1 MICRKLCIVAV
12 WGLGGDLTRAAD
24 SAVAATPGTNGFD
37 SLIKSAPFGQST
49 SGGAQAANGA
59 APLEFRGVL
68 MEKGAYI
75 FSLHETATR
84 ASQWVGLKEANQPYV
99 VESYDSEKG
108 SIQVKYH
115 GQTLNLSLKLAQ
127 VIVQAPPPLNMP
139 APAPANGPTAVGP
152 AASSDEASRLAQ
164 VAEEIRR
171 RRALRAPP
179 VPVPQPNNVTNQPR
193 PPAAPT
199 RP

>member
-12 WGLGGDLTRAAD
+12 WGLGCVLVRAAD
-24 SAVAATPGTNGFD
+24 GAAAATSGASAFD
-37 SLIKSAPFGQST
+37 SLIKSSPFGQST
-49 SGGAQAANGA
+49 SGAQAANGA

-68 MEKGAYI
+68 MDKGEYL

-127 VIVQAPPPLNMP
+127 VIVQAPPPMNMP
-139 APAPANGPTAVGP
+139 APSPANGPAVVGP
-152 AASSDEASRLAQ
+152 ATSSDEASRLAQ

-193 PPAAPT
+193 PAAAPAK
-199 RP
+199 P

>member
-1 MICRKLCIVAV
+1 M
-12 WGLGGDLTRAAD
+12 D
-24 SAVAATPGTNGFD
+24 
-37 SLIKSAPFGQST
+37 
-49 SGGAQAANGA
+49 
-59 APLEFRGVL
+59 
-68 MEKGAYI
+68 KGEYL

-84 ASQWVGLKEANQPYV
+84 ASQWVGLKEASQPYV

-127 VIVQAPPPLNMP
+127 VIVQAPVPNTN
-139 APAPANGPTAVGP
+139 PAPANTP
-152 AASSDEASRLAQ
+152 AAFGNAPTSNEAARLAQ

-179 VPVPQPNNVTNQPR
+179 VQIPQPNGATPAR
-193 PPAAPT
+193 P
-199 RP
+199 

>member
-1 MICRKLCIVAV
+1 MIRRGVYLVIVLGV
-12 WGLGGDLTRAAD
+12 GLVPARPAEPAQGQ
-24 SAVAATPGTNGFD
+24 FD
-37 SLIKSAPFGQST
+37 SLIKNSPFGQSAP
-49 SGGAQAANGA
+49 GGAQAGNGA

-68 MEKGAYI
+68 MDKGEYF
-75 FSLHETATR
+75 FSLHETASR
-84 ASQWVGLKEANQPYV
+84 SSQWVALKEANQPYV

-115 GQTLNLSLKLAQ
+115 GQTLTLALKLAQ
-127 VIVQAPPPLNMP
+127 VIVQAPPPIPAQMP
-139 APAPANGPTAVGP
+139 ANTSAVIGNAPSG
-152 AASSDEASRLAQ
+152 DEASRLAQ

-179 VPVPQPNNVTNQPR
+179 GAGGPVPQPAATNNLPR
-193 PPAAPT
+193 PAAAPA